1 MDVKMIVNRPV
12 EFQKVIFRLKRWT
25 NDCFLAKKM

>member
-12 EFQKVIFRLKRWT
+12 ECQKVIFRLKRWT